1 MNYRIFET
9 DGFYDDLQQDFG
21 GRQQKI
27 LKKLRNFVYP
37 QLRVQPRLE
46 KNVRKLKEYSPEIW
60 RYRIGEYR
68 FFYQIDE
75 EEKIIFMIAAELRKQ
90 AYRNK

>member
-1 MNYRIFET
+1 MSYRIFET
-9 DGFYDDLQQDFG
+9 EGFCDDLQKDFG

-27 LKKLRNFVYP
+27 KNKLRSYVYP
-37 QLRVQPRLE
+37 QLRAQPHLGT
-46 KNVRKLKEYSPEIW
+46 NIRKLKEYSPETW

-75 EEKIIFMIAAELRKQ
+75 KKKIVFMIAAEHRKQ
-90 AYRNK
+90 AYRK